1 MTHHLDCPIARQD
14 LADVFRGDR
23 RTLMATPNAGDR
35 ELLERAR
42 TVGGT
47 MSGQRTQQVGSW
59 PRLRVADWVETRD
72 TLHMWAQIV
81 GKIRLAHAPMVN
93 HW

>member
-1 MTHHLDCPIARQD
+1 MTHHLDCLIGRQD

-42 TVGGT
+42 PVGGAMGT
-47 MSGQRTQQVGSW
+47 SGERGSH
-59 PRLRVADWVETRD
+59 R
-72 TLHMWAQIV
+72 
-81 GKIRLAHAPMVN
+81 
-93 HW
+93 